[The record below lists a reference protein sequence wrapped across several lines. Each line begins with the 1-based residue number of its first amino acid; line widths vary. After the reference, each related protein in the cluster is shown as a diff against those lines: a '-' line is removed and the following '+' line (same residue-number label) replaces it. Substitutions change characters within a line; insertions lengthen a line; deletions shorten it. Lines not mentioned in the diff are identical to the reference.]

1 MTYNIFFEA
10 SAIAFLVVLNIY
22 IRLQYNSKPLT
33 NRLYKQLGVIM
44 IVALVLDVT
53 TAVTIDYAS
62 YVPIW
67 LNMVLNF
74 MYFIADIML
83 EYHFVMYC
91 VICVFEKRLA
101 VAEWICRILG
111 TLMVVILLINF
122 FTGWIYSFDE
132 TGYVH
137 GPLYMTVHLVPLMT
151 IVASTSILFIGF
163 KKFNTNQKLSVILYT
178 IIITTGP
185 IVQISFPN
193 VLFILFTVALGFTT
207 LTFSMES
214 PDYQAL
220 NTTLEELRRTRDSM
234 EKAMHAAQTANK
246 AKSEFLSSVS
256 HEIRTPINAILGY
269 AGTIKRESHDDEI
282 TRYSGNIVTAGK
294 RLLSMVSDILDYSK
308 MDNEDFALQNE
319 KYSTTSFLMD
329 VLSCGMYYSEK
340 VNVEFKSQIDEK
352 IPSALVG
359 DSARLTQIIDNL
371 LSNAAKYTKAGY
383 FELGISW
390 LPETEGKGTL
400 KVYVKDT
407 GIGMKPE
414 DVSKLTAFMRLN
426 KEETSNI
433 PGLGLGLQIAT
444 KLLGFMGSTLEVQSE
459 YGKGTTMSFVLEQN
473 VWDVTPVGKL
483 SEISESSDVIDFSAP
498 SAKILAVDDNRVNL
512 ELIFHILEKTKAE
525 IDFAVNGREA
535 VEMVKKKQYDIIFMD
550 HMMPVMD
557 GIEALKEIR
566 NNKLSD
572 APCIVVT
579 ANAIAG
585 EREMHLAAGFDDYVT
600 KPITSRRLNDVLH
613 KHIRK
618 DLIEG
623 EAAEE
628 KTEIMSEN
636 SGGILN
642 RLGDVL
648 NVTSGM
654 AYCCGDTEFYLQIIQ
669 TYLEEDKT
677 ADIVKA
683 LNEKDHETY
692 RISVHALKSTSRTI
706 GADDMSEEAR
716 KLEMAVRE
724 NNIKFIEDNTDR
736 VLQMYNDLM
745 KKIKSILDN
754 I

>member
-1 MTYNIFFEA
+1 MTYNIFFEC
-10 SAIAFLVVLNIY
+10 SAIAFLLVLNLY
-22 IRLQYNSKPLT
+22 IRIQYNSKPLT
-33 NRLYKQLGVIM
+33 NRLYKQLGVIL

-53 TAVTIDYAS
+53 TAVTIDFAS
-62 YVPIW
+62 AVPIW
-67 LNMVLNF
+67 LNIGLNF
-74 MYFIADIML
+74 LYFISDIVL

-91 VICVFEKRLA
+91 VICVFDKRLA
-101 VAEWICRILG
+101 TAEWICRIVC
-111 TLMVVILLINF
+111 TLMVIVLLINF
-122 FTGWIYSFDE
+122 FTGWIYTFDE

-137 GPLYMTVHLVPLMT
+137 GPLYPAVHAVP
-151 IVASTSILFIGF
+151 IVAMIASTAILYCGF
-163 KKFNTNQKLSVILYT
+163 KKFNANQRLSVILYS
-178 IIITTGP
+178 IIIVMGP
-185 IVQISFPN
+185 IVQINFPD

-220 NTTLEELRRTRDSM
+220 NSTLEELRRTRDSM
-234 EKAMHAAQTANK
+234 EKAMLAAQSANN

-269 AGTIKRESHDDEI
+269 AGTIKRESKEEEI
-282 TRYSGNIVTAGK
+282 IRYSKNIDTAGK

-308 MDNEDFALQNE
+308 MDNEDFILQNE
-319 KYSTTSFLMD
+319 KYSTASFLMD
-329 VLSCGMYYSEK
+329 VLSCGTYYSEK
-340 VNVEFKSQIDEK
+340 VNVEFKSRIDEN

-359 DSARLTQIIDNL
+359 DCARLTQIIDNL
-371 LSNAAKYTKAGY
+371 LSNSAKYTKAGY

-390 LPETEGKGTL
+390 LPESEEKGTL

-407 GIGMKPE
+407 GIGMKSE
-414 DVSKLTAFMRLN
+414 DVSKLTAFLRLN
-426 KEETSNI
+426 KEETSDI

-444 KLLGFMGSTLEVQSE
+444 KLLGFMGSSLEVQSE
-459 YGKGTTMSFVLEQN
+459 YGKGTTMSFAIDMN
-473 VWDVTPVGKL
+473 VWDNTPVGKL
-483 SEISESSDVIDFSAP
+483 SEISESSDVIDFTAP
-498 SAKILAVDDNRVNL
+498 SAKILTVDDNRVNL
-512 ELIFHILEKTKAE
+512 ELIFHLLEKTKAE

-535 VEMVKKKQYDIIFMD
+535 VDLVKKKRYDIIFMD

-585 EREMHLAAGFDDYVT
+585 EREMYLAAGFDDYIT

-613 KHIRK
+613 KHLSK

-628 KTEIMSEN
+628 KTEVMSEN

-654 AYCCGDTEFYLQIIQ
+654 AYCCADTEFYLQIIQ

-677 ADIVKA
+677 ADITKA
-683 LNEKDHETY
+683 LNEKDYENY
-692 RISVHALKSTSRTI
+692 RISVHALKGTSRTI
-706 GADDMSEEAR
+706 GADEVSEEAR
-716 KLEMAVRE
+716 KLEMSARE
-724 NNIKFIEDNTDR
+724 NNIKYIENNTGR
-736 VLQMYNDLM
+736 VLSMYNDLM
-745 KKIKSILDN
+745 KKIKGILDN

>member
-1 MTYNIFFEA
+1 MTYNIFFEC
-10 SAIAFLVVLNIY
+10 SAIAFLLVLNLY
-22 IRLQYNSKPLT
+22 IRIQYNSKPLT
-33 NRLYKQLGVIM
+33 NRLYKQLGVIL

-53 TAVTIDYAS
+53 TAVTIDFAS
-62 YVPIW
+62 AVPIW
-67 LNMVLNF
+67 LNIALNF
-74 MYFIADIML
+74 LYFISDIIL
-83 EYHFVMYC
+83 EYHFIMYC
-91 VICVFEKRLA
+91 VICVFDKRLA
-101 VAEWICRILG
+101 TAEWICRILC
-111 TLMVVILLINF
+111 TLMVIVLLINF
-122 FTGWIYSFDE
+122 FTGWIYTFDE

-137 GPLYMTVHLVPLMT
+137 GPLYRAVHIVP
-151 IVASTSILFIGF
+151 IVAMIASTVILFCGF
-163 KKFNTNQKLSVILYT
+163 KKFNTNQRLSVILYT
-178 IIITTGP
+178 IIIIMGP
-185 IVQISFPN
+185 IVQINNPD

-220 NTTLEELRRTRDSM
+220 NATLEELRRTRDSM
-234 EKAMHAAQTANK
+234 EKAMHAAQSANN

-269 AGTIKRESHDDEI
+269 AGTIRRESREDEI
-282 TRYSGNIVTAGK
+282 IRYSGNIDTAGK

-308 MDNEDFALQNE
+308 MDNEDFSLQIE
-319 KYSTTSFLMD
+319 KYSTSSFLMD
-329 VLSCGMYYSEK
+329 ILSCGMYYSEK
-340 VNVEFKSQIDEK
+340 VNVEFKSRIDEN

-359 DSARLTQIIDNL
+359 DCARLTQIIDNL
-371 LSNAAKYTKAGY
+371 LSNSAKYTKAGY

-390 LPETEGKGTL
+390 LPESEGKGTL

-414 DVSKLTAFMRLN
+414 DVSKLTAFIRLN

-444 KLLGFMGSTLEVQSE
+444 KLLGFMGSALEVQSE
-459 YGKGTTMSFVLEQN
+459 YGKGTTMSFAIDMN
-473 VWDVTPVGKL
+473 VWDNTPVGKL
-483 SEISESSDVIDFSAP
+483 SEISESSDVIDFTAP
-498 SAKILAVDDNRVNL
+498 SAKILTVDDNRVNL

-525 IDFAVNGREA
+525 IDFAVNGHEA
-535 VEMVKKKQYDIIFMD
+535 VELVKKKHYDIIFMD

-585 EREMHLAAGFDDYVT
+585 EREMYLAAGFEDYIT
-600 KPITSRRLNDVLH
+600 KPITARRLNDVLH
-613 KHIRK
+613 KYLRK

-628 KTEIMSEN
+628 KTEVMSEN

-642 RLGDVL
+642 RLSDVL

-654 AYCCGDTEFYLQIIQ
+654 AYCCSDTEFYLQIIQ

-677 ADIVKA
+677 ADITKA
-683 LNEKDHETY
+683 LNEKDYENY
-692 RISVHALKSTSRTI
+692 RISVHALKGTSRTI
-706 GADDMSEEAR
+706 GADDVSEEAR
-716 KLEMAVRE
+716 KLEMSARE
-724 NNIKFIEDNTDR
+724 NNIRYIEDNTQR

-745 KKIKSILDN
+745 KKIKGVLDN